1 MDLSTAMESL
11 IATSIG
17 TTMVSLGL
25 GLQVSALREWCE
37 RPWLPLRVLVGSCV
51 VVPLAGLL
59 LLHAPWSGSIARP
72 VRQAIALMAIC
83 PSAPLA
89 LRKARGLG
97 GDQQLAA
104 LVQMGGALLAIISIP
119 LLGALYRLRFGVDGW
134 DVLPRHVALQVSRIQ
149 VLPLLV
155 GVGLRFLWP
164 QLADRVSSPLNK
176 LAHGLLLLMLVVVV
190 AIAAPL
196 LWEFLP
202 GNWLALLTMV
212 VLAGL
217 AVWIGSAL
225 AGPASQQGRTA
236 AVVTAM
242 RNPGLALL
250 FATEHSSDLRP
261 TTAAIL
267 VYVLVTLALLQ
278 IVLKPEP
285 PAGN

>member
-1 MDLSTAMESL
+1 MDLSAAMESL

-17 TTMVSLGL
+17 TTMLSLGL
-25 GLQVSALREWCE
+25 GLQVSALKDWWE
-37 RPWLPLRVLVGSCV
+37 RPWLPLRVLVGSCAL
-51 VVPLAGLL
+51 VPLAGLL
-59 LLHAPWSGSIARP
+59 LLHAPWSWSIARP

-104 LVQMGGALLAIISIP
+104 LVQMGAALLAIITIP
-119 LLGALYRLRFGVDGW
+119 LLGALYRWSFGVGGW

-155 GVGLRFLWP
+155 GLGLRTGWP
-164 QLADRVSSPLNK
+164 QLADRVSSPLSK
-176 LAHGLLLLMLVVVV
+176 LAHGLLLLMLVVVL

-202 GNWLALLTMV
+202 GNRLAFLTMLLLAVLAL
-212 VLAGL
+212 
-217 AVWIGSAL
+217 WIGWAL
-225 AGPASQQGRTA
+225 AGRTSQQGRTT

-250 FATEHSSDLRP
+250 FATEHSSDLRT

-267 VYVLVTLALLQ
+267 MYVLVTLVLLQ
-278 IVLKPEP
+278 IVLRPER
-285 PAGN
+285 PAIN